1 MASRNLAHS
10 NEARTCGVATVRSG
24 RPSAKPS
31 DARSSSAAADTP
43 QPPTSAEPGSQGR
56 PDRAGEA
63 RERAP
68 RDPAEGRERARMVV
82 SPTKVADSETPT
94 GGEVSPP
101 AKSQQPAHVEQP
113 REPASHSSSNTT
125 QRDVAFGKGV
135 CIVGQRVDML
145 VVAFRLGLGWDVV
158 HNVRQRQELA
168 NQVGSAEVTLEDF
181 RFALKRRRSLGGVP
195 FENADLRGIFDEG
208 AAGGF
213 VLELTLRATCLATR
227 SLEEALS
234 LVFRVANAFGVV
246 HEARLRRF
254 DLAADYAGF
263 DLRPADADRVQ
274 TTRARLAS
282 FRVDDKDV
290 DGLGTPEA
298 LREHRNASHQVT
310 GITIAAG
317 NPFMARVYA
326 KGIELQQPGR
336 EQKRAI
342 EHAIWSANGW
352 DGTAPVT
359 RVEFQGRGVFL
370 DEINLRDPRALPEK
384 LDPVFQRG
392 VRWVRLIDLNSSTRR
407 TRCALDAR
415 WQVVTDTV
423 FSHAAAP
430 IERSRA
436 FRGGARPSHVSGSV
450 QSALAS
456 TGLLRPPQLVTADG
470 RTFEDPAEFA
480 GHLDPGAAV
489 EWVHNAYRDMFRSA
503 SDLCADDAVARFG
516 PHAAVVAVA
525 TKNEAARAR
534 FWSHDDLKGLKK

>member
-1 MASRNLAHS
+1 
-10 NEARTCGVATVRSG
+10 
-24 RPSAKPS
+24 
-31 DARSSSAAADTP
+31 
-43 QPPTSAEPGSQGR
+43 
-56 PDRAGEA
+56 
-63 RERAP
+63 
-68 RDPAEGRERARMVV
+68 MVV
-82 SPTKVADSETPT
+82 SPTKAADSETPT

-101 AKSQQPAHVEQP
+101 AKSHQSAHVEQAC
-113 REPASHSSSNTT
+113 EPVSNSSSNTT
-125 QRDVAFGKGV
+125 ERDVAFGKGV

-145 VVAFRLGLGWDVV
+145 VVAFRLGLGWNVV
-158 HNVRQRQELA
+158 DNVRQRQELA
-168 NQVGSAEVTLEDF
+168 TQVGAAELTLDDF
-181 RFALKRRRSLGGVP
+181 RFAVKRRRSLCGVP

-208 AAGGF
+208 AAGSF
-213 VLELTLRATCLATR
+213 VLELTMRATCLATR
-227 SLEEALS
+227 PLERSLNL
-234 LVFRVANAFGVV
+234 LFHVVNAFGVV

-263 DLRPADADRVQ
+263 ELCPADADRVQ
-274 TTRARLAS
+274 TTRARLDS
-282 FRVDDKDV
+282 FRIDDKDI
-290 DGLGTPEA
+290 DGLATPDA
-298 LREHRNASHQVT
+298 LREHRSASHRVT

-317 NPFMARVYA
+317 NPSMARVYA
-326 KGIELQQPGR
+326 KDLELQQARR

-352 DGTAPVT
+352 DGNAPVT
-359 RVEFQGRGVFL
+359 RVEFQGRGAFL

-392 VRWVRLIDLNSSTRR
+392 VRWVRFIDLNSSTRR
-407 TRCALDAR
+407 TRCVLDPR

-456 TGLLRPPQLVTADG
+456 NGLLRPPQLVTEDG
-470 RTFEDPAEFA
+470 RTFEDPTEFA
-480 GHLDPGAAV
+480 AHLDHDAAV
-489 EWVHNAYRDMFRSA
+489 EWVHKTYRDIFRGA

-516 PHAAVVAVA
+516 PHDAVIAVA